1 MTNRK
6 SVIVV
11 LMLAVIASFSTAA
24 SGRQLLETFD
34 SKAAL
39 PTVGTG
45 PVPNF
50 PNPTSPG
57 TFVARGTRHP
67 EIRDAM
73 VARARTMGP
82 KDVVFLGDSITY
94 YLNAN
99 PNFNK
104 YVTKGIAPKTAAI
117 LGVGG
122 DKVENLWWRI
132 SQKNPSAFPVAKVY
146 VVGIGTNDLTLE
158 PKEIARRISGL
169 RNYIRSRQPKS
180 YIVFTALWARNGYK
194 DRMPAINLEIR
205 NMVTGSDPRVSFVPW
220 TYDFSSSKVKPVAQ
234 GGWFPDGTHP
244 IDAAWVPVFGQLVPY
259 LKTLLAQYGK

>member
-1 MTNRK
+1 MTNGK
-6 SVIVV
+6 SVV
-11 LMLAVIASFSTAA
+11 LIAFLAALAA
-24 SGRQLLETFD
+24 SSALASARRLEAFD

-39 PTVGTG
+39 PTVGSG
-45 PVPNF
+45 PAPNL
-50 PNPTSPG
+50 PKPTAPG
-57 TFVARGTRHP
+57 SFVARGTRHP

-99 PNFNK
+99 PNFGK

-132 SQKNPSAFPVAKVY
+132 AQKNPSAFPVAKVY
-146 VVGIGTNDLTLE
+146 VIGIGTNDLTLE
-158 PKEIARRISGL
+158 PKEIARRCGGL
-169 RNYIRSRQPKS
+169 RNYILSRRPGS
-180 YIVFTALWARNGYK
+180 RIVFTALWARNGYA
-194 DRMPAINLEIR
+194 DRMPMINMEIR
-205 NMVTGSDPRVSFVPW
+205 NMVVASDPRVSFVPW

-259 LKTLLAQYGK
+259 IKTLLAKT